1 MGDQEVAALGAGLVR
16 IKGLGPE
23 DASVTYALQVLEAR
37 GPQALGAG
45 VPSAISMS
53 F

>member
-23 DASVTYALQVLEAR
+23 DASVTKHFLGLKRRLTRDMKLVLKPIKER
-37 GPQALGAG
+37 
-45 VPSAISMS
+45 
-53 F
+53 